1 VQCKPSLFYTK
12 EKLGVAERNP
22 RLFYPKGKK
31 SLSQSVIE
39 PYTAPRREPVLY
51 SIMQDLDK
59 NTSEQ
64 EV

>member
-1 VQCKPSLFYTK
+1 MQCKPSLFYTK

-39 PYTAPRREPVLY
+39 PYSVPKREPVLY
-51 SIMQDLDK
+51 STIQDLD
-59 NTSEQ
+59 NNAIEQ
-64 EV
+64 EI